1 MIILVTEQMDSHCD
15 SNQIPKSSQFIYKD
29 CIVEN
34 EEMKE
39 FAEMT
44 IVYAIQKFPDD
55 DAKKSKFVRDKFI
68 EQYGDIWSICSIKNG
83 DCYIT
88 YYD

>member
-1 MIILVTEQMDSHCD
+1 
-15 SNQIPKSSQFIYKD
+15 
-29 CIVEN
+29 
-34 EEMKE
+34 
-39 FAEMT
+39 MT